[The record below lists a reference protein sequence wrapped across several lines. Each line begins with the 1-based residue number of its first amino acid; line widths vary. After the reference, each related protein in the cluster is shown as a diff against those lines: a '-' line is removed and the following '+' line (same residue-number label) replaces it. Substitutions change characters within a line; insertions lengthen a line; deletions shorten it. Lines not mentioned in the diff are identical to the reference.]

1 MKIISFEGIE
11 GVGKS
16 TQINLLKDYLE
27 SKNYLIEIYREP
39 GSTPVGEKIRD
50 ILLDSNNVLSNET
63 ELLLMFAARSELID
77 KKINTSQCDY
87 LLLDRFYD
95 ASMAYQG
102 YGRKLSKDFIT
113 SLTSFINCPIPDLSF
128 LLDISVKEGFQRK
141 NSDVKDRIES
151 SSNDFF
157 NKVRKG
163 YKTIAK
169 ANKNRFEIINAAN
182 DIDKI
187 HQIIIKKLQSKK
199 WIYITYIG

>member
-1 MKIISFEGIE
+1 M
-11 GVGKS
+11 
-16 TQINLLKDYLE
+16 
-27 SKNYLIEIYREP
+27 
-39 GSTPVGEKIRD
+39 
-50 ILLDSNNVLSNET
+50 
-63 ELLLMFAARSELID
+63 
-77 KKINTSQCDY
+77 
-87 LLLDRFYD
+87 
-95 ASMAYQG
+95 
-102 YGRKLSKDFIT
+102 
-113 SLTSFINCPIPDLSF
+113 TSFINCPIPDLSF

-187 HQIIIKKLQSKK
+187 HQIIIKKIQSKNEH
-199 WIYITYIG
+199 I

>member
-39 GSTPVGEKIRD
+39 GSTLVGEKIRD
-50 ILLDSNNVLSNET
+50 ILLDSNNDLSNET

-128 LLDISVKEGFQRK
+128 LLDISVEEGFQRK

-157 NKVRKG
+157 NKVRRG
-163 YKTIAK
+163 YKEIAK

-199 WIYITYIG
+199 

>member
-27 SKNYLIEIYREP
+27 SKNYIVEIYREP

-50 ILLDSNNVLSNET
+50 ILLDSNNDLSNET
-63 ELLLMFAARSELID
+63 ELLLMFASRSELID

-113 SLTSFINCPIPDLSF
+113 SLTSFINCPVPDLSF

-141 NSDVKDRIES
+141 NTDVKDRIES

-187 HQIIIKKLQSKK
+187 HQIIIKKIQSKNEH
-199 WIYITYIG
+199 I

>member
-16 TQINLLKDYLE
+16 TQINLLRDYFE
-27 SKNYLIEIYREP
+27 SKNYVVEIYREP

-50 ILLDSNNVLSNET
+50 ILLDSNNDLSNET

-187 HQIIIKKLQSKK
+187 HQIIIKKIQSKNEH
-199 WIYITYIG
+199 I

>member
-50 ILLDSNNVLSNET
+50 ILLDSNNDLSNET

-141 NSDVKDRIES
+141 NNDVKDRIES

-157 NKVRKG
+157 NKVRNG

-187 HQIIIKKLQSKK
+187 HQIIIKKIQSKNEH
-199 WIYITYIG
+199 I

>member
-50 ILLDSNNVLSNET
+50 ILLDLNNDLSNET

-187 HQIIIKKLQSKK
+187 HQIIIKKIQSKNEH
-199 WIYITYIG
+199 I